1 MDPAI
6 AAGDKDLVRQLE
18 STVIHW
24 TRQIKNVVNT
34 QDRAEGDAGPLA
46 EIALWRARA
55 VDLTGLRAQL
65 DSPGV
70 RGVLAVLS
78 AAKSAYEAPFMAL
91 SEAIAT
97 EAMVAESNVE
107 FLSLL
112 EAPCLALAEAEPLG
126 IPPILPKLLTSVR
139 IIWNISRFYNTPERL
154 VALLRRVS
162 NEVIARSRATVV
174 LSDLFDGQVGKA
186 TNNLREAIAAGDA
199 WRKAYE
205 ATAAAVAKHSTR
217 PWAFDSAAIFA
228 HSDAFV
234 QRSKDLLEV
243 AEALLQFAPT
253 KPLPVF
259 GGTRGPSTTKALLD
273 VQAQFRVLIAGLEK
287 LDYDV
292 LDPKN
297 TRWHDDYATFR
308 SGVKE
313 LENTV
318 TRAMS
323 AALEG
328 AGALPAQVDLLVA
341 FTSLAKREA
350 VKRFVEK
357 AMAECVAA
365 HSAEL
370 NAVRKQFDSQRQAP
384 PLHPLFPHYAGAALW
399 AAGLERRL
407 EKPIKY
413 LLSHASRL
421 PQAPELQ
428 QQLQELA
435 AALEQTQQAL
445 ATFARSRHGEW
456 FTSMGIDVRQRLD
469 TKLLTYVDGA
479 SGIVKVN
486 FDKSLL
492 AMLEEARLWGRL
504 RYDVPVAVTEIGQK
518 REMYRLLREGVLGL
532 AREYNAVLLA
542 IDPGDTGLFAD
553 RLKAL
558 DKRVLPGLQK
568 LTWELSKR
576 DIEFFVREAKKGCAE
591 AAEQVAL
598 FKAANARINALCQQI
613 ADTPLVLLQKKHLY
627 HISEFQEKQEVHRE
641 EARGRF
647 QSAAVDIREQLEKIR
662 GMFAADG
669 DDVQVEW
676 KRFTQRVDKR
686 MEDALRATVKRSLM
700 ELSRALNGDARTE
713 VVPIFITTVVLN
725 PRQHHCELQ
734 PSLQDILSMIH
745 QTAGEVI
752 TVTKAVPRLCHHE
765 ESEAQLPEF
774 FDAISND
781 EETTLKAR
789 GSTAACTRRGLGL
802 PEALCSRVLTLTR
815 RRHQS
820 RAGDCDHHDGRV
832 VHPGEGRAVHA
843 VLGAQVPPRLGAG
856 QGAHPASLP
865 LPRRHATGNMVLT
878 RTIASGLVG
887 AQESYM
893 RRYEKAKKPLTA
905 YETDITRYKCALT
918 PAPASLTCLLTVV
931 ASCIRAIP
939 AGSLRALLPRR
950 LAATP
955 AGA

>member
-1 MDPAI
+1 MQSTIPRSRFVPLREMSTIASLSPDLSAPPRHPSERVHGGRGHTVLYVPPLEPMDPNV
-6 AAGDKDLVRQLE
+6 AAGEKDLVRQLE

-70 RGVLAVLS
+70 RGVIAILS

-112 EAPCLALAEAEPLG
+112 EEPCQALAEAQPKG

-162 NEVIARSRATVV
+162 NEVISRCRATVV
-174 LSDLFDGQVGKA
+174 LLDLFDGQVGKA
-186 TNNLREAIAAGDA
+186 TLNLREAIAAGDA
-199 WRKAYE
+199 WRRAYE
-205 ATAAAVAKHSTR
+205 TTAAAVAKHSTR
-217 PWAFDSAAIFA
+217 PWDFDSAAIFA

-273 VQAQFRVLIAGLEK
+273 VQAQFRVLIARLQK
-287 LDYDV
+287 LDKEYDV

-341 FTSLAKREA
+341 FNSLAKREA

-365 HSAEL
+365 HSTEL

-413 LLSHASRL
+413 LLSHAARL
-421 PQAPELQ
+421 PSTPELQ
-428 QQLQELA
+428 QQLLELA
-435 AALEQTQQAL
+435 ASLEQTQLAL
-445 ATFARSRHGEW
+445 ATFVRSRHGEW

-469 TKLLTYVDGA
+469 TKLLTFVDGT

-518 REMYRLLREGVLGL
+518 REMYRLLREFVLGL
-532 AREYNAVLLA
+532 ARDYNAVLLA

-568 LTWELSKR
+568 ITWEQSKR
-576 DIEFFVREAKKGCAE
+576 DIEHYVKPAKTACTE

-613 ADTPLVLLQKKHLY
+613 SDTPLVLMTKKHLY
-627 HISEFQEKQEVHRE
+627 QLSEFQEAQVAHRE
-641 EARGRF
+641 EARLRF
-647 QSAAVDIREQLEKIR
+647 QSAAEDIREQLETIR
-662 GMFAADG
+662 GMFATDG
-669 DDVQVEW
+669 DEVQLEW
-676 KRFTQRVDKR
+676 RKFTQRVDKR

-713 VVPIFITTVVLN
+713 VVPIFVTTVVLN

-765 ESEAQLPEF
+765 EGEPPLPEF
-774 FDAISND
+774 FNAISND
-781 EETTLKAR
+781 EETTLKVIVTITT
-789 GSTAACTRRGLGL
+789 GVSSIL
-802 PEALCSRVLTLTR
+802 EK
-815 RRHQS
+815 
-820 RAGDCDHHDGRV
+820 
-832 VHPGEGRAVHA
+832 
-843 VLGAQVPPRLGAG
+843 AG
-856 QGAHPASLP
+856 QYTQYWERKYRP
-865 LPRRHATGNMVLT
+865 VWE
-878 RTIASGLVG
+878 
-887 AQESYM
+887 QDKESYM

-905 YETDITRYKCALT
+905 YETDITRYKCGRTRPSGLPPSSPAASACACIAARHPSGALRSPR
-918 PAPASLTCLLTVV
+918 PAPH
-931 ASCIRAIP
+931 
-939 AGSLRALLPRR
+939 PR
-950 LAATP
+950 